1 MFNYQDKYEL
11 LFIIHHNGFQ
21 TGKSKEHATLDHY
34 KSLVAAIK
42 KPRKHNIFLDST
54 KASAILLIK
63 KMLQFF
69 NCPKS
74 LKYFIFLLVTPASF
88 TQKRGQHKS
97 F

>member
-1 MFNYQDKYEL
+1 MVNYQDKYEL

-21 TGKSKEHATLDHY
+21 TGKSKEHAILDLY

-63 KMLQFF
+63 KKLQFF

-74 LKYFIFLLVTPASF
+74 LKYFFFFVGDTCIIHSKKGPA
-88 TQKRGQHKS
+88 
-97 F
+97 